1 MRTIGADA
9 WNDCCTV
16 IAVCSAVQVYHFVC
30 HVLALLCVAVGLSS
44 AIVYHTRIYVQ
55 HMRSLHSWMGIGTM
69 GLYCLQFVFGFF
81 AYCWPKLGFG
91 PRKAS
96 LPTHQV
102 RGEGVDAMDGVKLH
116 GP

>member
-1 MRTIGADA
+1 MRIGKLQLKL
-9 WNDCCTV
+9 TRGT
-16 IAVCSAVQVYHFVC
+16 IAVTVRPLSAQVYHFVC

-102 RGEGVDAMDGVKLH
+102 REGKKERRG
-116 GP
+116 GRNG